1 MLATCLLGLLA
12 LSSQCH
18 GAALDRA
25 KRNAIVG
32 ELDRSFDL
40 FGVHIGIKY
49 KDPADRAKG
58 GELSV
63 VVDDMKAIFPYAK
76 SKAIDVHLKF
86 DGGASK
92 TDGLFDLDIVYKL
105 THPDN
110 HGVEEG
116 SLKLFRHKE
125 GNNWVSHLKTVATPA
140 PHGTNSIIPSMIN
153 NAQIDVVSDRQTK
166 FNLKY
171 LNKYKNRDIEI
182 NVDRIPGQ
190 EAHVT
195 VGKSDGSKMMDIKFT
210 ASDLNLRRPDGNFR
224 VGLDGTVMGEQI
236 SGSVEGEKTS
246 KGFRI
251 KVNIEKGNRK
261 ALQVDAKVK
270 ADPANMQYST
280 KTIYSVMGGV
290 IQGTVMA
297 KFENKEFTFSHVN
310 KDTKEKMDLRVFLNP
325 GQKLEIEGKKN
336 GEVMWSY
343 STKRTTI
350 NDANTFDLNME
361 TDMTLSSQSI
371 LYTLLDKYYAYGA
384 FNVRRNEIRV
394 FVDKQNKNFLFPKF
408 LVDVKLYKEGQQVVT
423 LKIDSR
429 STPYTFLFVAPNVF
443 DRWNINYDKIE
454 GKMTHIPGSS
464 IKIETNLGG
473 NIMIEGQRGDNS
485 KGGRDIHI
493 LTKKDN
499 KQMMKV
505 DISTEKTIDNNQ
517 IKLVLRDSVEIDPD
531 SMLYR
536 KIVRNYRLLT
546 PFNKRT
552 GEFEIFVN
560 KKSRNVLLNKFY
572 VKGEVKKDAQT
583 VMKALLTTNEKPYK
597 MSLYLPTLLN
607 KIYSDMDKYEVTVD
621 HTPGQMLEVKTN
633 GKKFKG
639 FKIAKTGSGNERE
652 IEINGKK
659 LGSGDYTLTDNSFKT
674 KVTVADG
681 NWIEPKITWQG
692 KLPNNAREAEKFFLK
707 NSLTAEV
714 KGSKRHFNA
723 DFDWKMDKPDFD
735 FSTPWDCKMNFNIA
749 GEGPNW
755 GTYSL
760 SRDVTASV
768 ANKVIKF
775 AVAGDSSF
783 TKGVFAK
790 ISPVNTDVDLTFMIN
805 DRDLVGK
812 FSKVIKG
819 KEYSIE
825 FPAGSFVMP
834 KITWG
839 Q

>member
-1 MLATCLLGLLA
+1 
-12 LSSQCH
+12 
-18 GAALDRA
+18 
-25 KRNAIVG
+25 
-32 ELDRSFDL
+32 
-40 FGVHIGIKY
+40 
-49 KDPADRAKG
+49 
-58 GELSV
+58 
-63 VVDDMKAIFPYAK
+63 
-76 SKAIDVHLKF
+76 
-86 DGGASK
+86 
-92 TDGLFDLDIVYKL
+92 
-105 THPDN
+105 
-110 HGVEEG
+110 
-116 SLKLFRHKE
+116 
-125 GNNWVSHLKTVATPA
+125 
-140 PHGTNSIIPSMIN
+140 
-153 NAQIDVVSDRQTK
+153 
-166 FNLKY
+166 
-171 LNKYKNRDIEI
+171 
-182 NVDRIPGQ
+182 
-190 EAHVT
+190 
-195 VGKSDGSKMMDIKFT
+195 
-210 ASDLNLRRPDGNFR
+210 
-224 VGLDGTVMGEQI
+224 
-236 SGSVEGEKTS
+236 
-246 KGFRI
+246 
-251 KVNIEKGNRK
+251 
-261 ALQVDAKVK
+261 
-270 ADPANMQYST
+270 
-280 KTIYSVMGGV
+280 MGGV

-350 NDANTFDLNME
+350 NDANTFDLTME

-384 FNVRRNEIRV
+384 FNIRRNEIRV

-423 LKIDSR
+423 FKIDSR

-464 IKIETNLGG
+464 IKIETNLG
-473 NIMIEGQRGDNS
+473 DNS

-505 DISTEKTIDNNQ
+505 GISTEKTIDNNQ

-552 GEFEIFVN
+552 GEFEFYVN
-560 KKSRNVLLNKFY
+560 KNEKNLLLNKFY
-572 VKGEVKKDAQT
+572 VKGEVKKDTQT

-714 KGSKRHFNA
+714 KGSKRHF
-723 DFDWKMDKPDFD
+723 
-735 FSTPWDCKMNFNIA
+735 T
-749 GEGPNW
+749 
-755 GTYSL
+755 
-760 SRDVTASV
+760 
-768 ANKVIKF
+768 
-775 AVAGDSSF
+775 
-783 TKGVFAK
+783 
-790 ISPVNTDVDLTFMIN
+790 
-805 DRDLVGK
+805 
-812 FSKVIKG
+812 
-819 KEYSIE
+819 
-825 FPAGSFVMP
+825 
-834 KITWG
+834 
-839 Q
+839 

>member
-1 MLATCLLGLLA
+1 MLTTCLLALLA
-12 LSSQCH
+12 LSSTCH
-18 GAALDRA
+18 GAALV
-25 KRNAIVG
+25 KREAIAG
-32 ELDRSFDL
+32 DLDRSFDL
-40 FGVHIGIKY
+40 FGVHIGLKY
-49 KDPADRAKG
+49 KNPSDRMKG
-58 GELSV
+58 GQLRVAVE
-63 VVDDMKAIFPYAK
+63 DMKAIFPMARSK
-76 SKAIDVHLKF
+76 SIDVTVKF
-86 DGGASK
+86 DGGDSK
-92 TDGLFDLDIVYKL
+92 TDGLFDLDIDYHLV
-105 THPDN
+105 HPND

-116 SLKLFRHKE
+116 TLKMFRHKE

-140 PHGTNSIIPSMIN
+140 PHGTRSIIPSMIN
-153 NAQIDVVSDRQTK
+153 NAQIDMVSDRQTK

-171 LNKYKNRDIEI
+171 LNKYKNRDLEI
-182 NVDRIPGQ
+182 NVDRVPGKQ
-190 EAHVT
+190 AHVT
-195 VGKSDGSKMMDIKFT
+195 IGKSDGTKMVDITFT
-210 ASDLNLRRPDGNFR
+210 ASNLDLRRPDGNFK
-224 VGLDGTVMGEQI
+224 VGLSGTVAGEQI
-236 SGSVEGEKTS
+236 SGEVEGEKTS
-246 KGFRI
+246 KGLRI
-251 KVNIEKGNRK
+251 KVNLEKGNRK

-280 KTIYSVMGGV
+280 KTVYSVMGGV
-290 IQGTVMA
+290 IQGTVMM

-310 KDTKEKMDLRVFLNP
+310 KDTKERMDLKVFLDI
-325 GQKLEIEGKKN
+325 GHKLEIEGKKN
-336 GEVMWSY
+336 GEIMWSY
-343 STKRTTI
+343 STTRTTV
-350 NDANTFDLNME
+350 NDANRFDMSLE

-384 FNVRRNEIRV
+384 FNVRRNEVRI

-408 LVDVKLYKEGQQVVT
+408 LVDVKLFKEGQQVVT
-423 LKIDSR
+423 LKVDSTG
-429 STPYTFLFVAPNVF
+429 TPYEFLFIAPNVF

-473 NIMIEGQRGDNS
+473 DIVIEGQRGNNN

-493 LTKKDN
+493 LTKKAN

-505 DISTEKTIDNNQ
+505 DISTEKTVDNNQ
-517 IKLVLRDSVEIDPD
+517 IKLVLKDSVEIDPD
-531 SMLYR
+531 SVLYR

-552 GEFEIFVN
+552 GEFEFFVN
-560 KKSRNVLLNKFY
+560 KNEKNVLLNKFY
-572 VKGEVKKDAQT
+572 VKGEVKKDDET
-583 VMKALLTTNEKPYK
+583 VMKALLTTNDKPYK
-597 MSLYLPTLLN
+597 MSLYMPALLN
-607 KIYSDMDKYEVTVD
+607 KIYRDMDKYEVTVD
-621 HTPGQMLEVKTN
+621 HNPGQLLEVKTN

-652 IEINGKK
+652 FEINGKK
-659 LGSGDYTLTDNSFKT
+659 LGSGDYTLTDNSFQT
-674 KVTVADG
+674 KITIADG

-692 KLPNNAREAEKFFLK
+692 RLPNNAREAEKFFLK
-707 NSLTAEV
+707 NSLTAQV

-723 DFDWKMDKPDFD
+723 DLDWKMDKPDFD

-760 SRDVTASV
+760 SRDMTASV

-775 AVAGDSSF
+775 AVSGDSSF

>member
-58 GELSV
+58 GELSL
-63 VVDDMKAIFPYAK
+63 VVDDMKAIFPRARSK
-76 SKAIDVHLKF
+76 SIDVHVKL
-86 DGGASK
+86 DGGVSK
-92 TDGLFDLDIVYKL
+92 TDGLFDLDIHYTL
-105 THPDN
+105 N
-110 HGVEEG
+110 HADGTGVESG
-116 SLKLFRHKE
+116 SLKMFRHKE
-125 GNNWVSHLKTVATPA
+125 GNNWVSHVKTATT
-140 PHGTNSIIPSMIN
+140 GTAYGSASIIPSMIN
-153 NAQIDVVSDRQTK
+153 NAQIDVLSDRQTK

-182 NVDRIPGQ
+182 NVDRVPGR

-195 VGKSDGSKMMDIKFT
+195 VSKSDGSKMMDLKFT
-210 ASDLNLRRPDGNFR
+210 ATDLNLRKPDGNFR
-224 VGLDGTVMGEQI
+224 VALDGTVAGEQI
-236 SGSVEGEKTS
+236 SGHVEGEKS
-246 KGFRI
+246 DKGYRI
-251 KVNIEKGNRK
+251 QVDLTKGNRK

-270 ADPANMQYST
+270 ADPASMQYST
-280 KTIYSVMGGV
+280 KTKYSVMGGV
-290 IQGTVMA
+290 LQGTVVM
-297 KFENKEFTFSHVN
+297 KYENKEFTFTHID
-310 KDTKEKMDLRVFLNP
+310 KDKKEKMELRVFLNP
-325 GQKLEIEGKKN
+325 GEKLEIEGKKN
-336 GEVMWSY
+336 GVSMWTY
-343 STKRTTI
+343 STKRKTI
-350 NDANTFDLNME
+350 NNANKFDLTFE
-361 TDMTLSSQSI
+361 TDMTLSSQSV

-384 FNVRRNEIRV
+384 FNVRRNEIRIM
-394 FVDKQNKNFLFPKF
+394 VDRQNRNFLLPKF
-408 LVDVKLYKEGQQVVT
+408 LIDVKLFKEGEQVVT
-423 LKIDSR
+423 LKIDSTG
-429 STPYTFLFVAPNVF
+429 TPYTFYFEAPNVF
-443 DRWNINYDKIE
+443 RRWNIHYDHIE
-454 GKMTHIPGSS
+454 GTMTHIPGSS
-464 IKIETNLGG
+464 IKIETNLEGG
-473 NIMIEGQRGDNS
+473 IEISGQRGDNS

-493 LTKKDN
+493 LTKKAG

-505 DISTEKTIDNNQ
+505 DISTEKTVNDNE
-517 IKLVLRDSVEIDPD
+517 IKLVLRDAVEVDRDSV
-531 SMLYR
+531 LYR

-597 MSLYLPTLLN
+597 MSLYLPALLN
-607 KIYSDMDKYEVTVD
+607 KIYHNMDKYEVTVD
-621 HTPGQMLEVKTN
+621 HNPGQHLKVEAN
-633 GKKFKG
+633 GRLFKG
-639 FKIAKTGSGNERE
+639 FKIVRTGNGNERE
-652 IEINGKK
+652 FEINGKK

-681 NWIEPKITWQG
+681 NWIEPKITWEG
-692 KLPNNAREAEKFFLK
+692 RLPNNKAEAERFFLK
-707 NSLTAEV
+707 NSLNADV
-714 KGSKRHFNA
+714 KTSKRNFNA
-723 DFDWKMDKPDFD
+723 ALSWKMDKPDFD
-735 FSTPWDCKMNFNIA
+735 FSTPWNCKMNFNVA
-749 GEGPNW
+749 GKGPNW
-755 GTYSL
+755 GTYSIA
-760 SRDVTASV
+760 RNVKAAV
-768 ANKVIKF
+768 ANHVIQLT
-775 AVAGDSSF
+775 VDGDASF
-783 TKGVFAK
+783 TQGVFAK
-790 ISPVNTDVDLTFMIN
+790 ISPVHTDVNLKYLMN

-812 FSKVIKG
+812 FTKVMKG

>member
-1 MLATCLLGLLA
+1 MDLRGELNSRNMQATCLLALLA
-12 LSSQCH
+12 LSSTCH
-18 GAALDRA
+18 GASLHRA
-25 KRNAIVG
+25 QIVG

-63 VVDDMKAIFPYAK
+63 VVDDMKAIFRHAK

-350 NDANTFDLNME
+350 NDANTFDLNLE
-361 TDMTLSSQSI
+361 TDMTLNSKSI
-371 LYTLLDKYYAYGA
+371 LYSMMENNYAYGA
-384 FNVRRNEIRV
+384 FNVRRNEVRI
-394 FVDKQNKNFLFPKF
+394 FVDKQNRNFLLPKF
-408 LVDVKLYKEGQQVVT
+408 LIDVKLYKEGERMVT

-429 STPYTFLFVAPNVF
+429 ERPYTFFFKAPRVF
-443 DRWNINYDKIE
+443 DRWNIDYDHIE
-454 GKMTHIPGSS
+454 GTMTHVPGSS
-464 IKIETNLGG
+464 IKIETNLQGG
-473 NIMIEGQRGDNS
+473 IEISGQRGDNS

-493 LTKKDN
+493 YIHKITMKN
-499 KQMMKV
+499 PMMTV
-505 DISTEKTIDNNQ
+505 DISTE
-517 IKLVLRDSVEIDPD
+517 
-531 SMLYR
+531 
-536 KIVRNYRLLT
+536 
-546 PFNKRT
+546 
-552 GEFEIFVN
+552 
-560 KKSRNVLLNKFY
+560 
-572 VKGEVKKDAQT
+572 
-583 VMKALLTTNEKPYK
+583 
-597 MSLYLPTLLN
+597 
-607 KIYSDMDKYEVTVD
+607 
-621 HTPGQMLEVKTN
+621 
-633 GKKFKG
+633 
-639 FKIAKTGSGNERE
+639 
-652 IEINGKK
+652 
-659 LGSGDYTLTDNSFKT
+659 
-674 KVTVADG
+674 
-681 NWIEPKITWQG
+681 
-692 KLPNNAREAEKFFLK
+692 
-707 NSLTAEV
+707 
-714 KGSKRHFNA
+714 
-723 DFDWKMDKPDFD
+723 
-735 FSTPWDCKMNFNIA
+735 
-749 GEGPNW
+749 
-755 GTYSL
+755 
-760 SRDVTASV
+760 
-768 ANKVIKF
+768 
-775 AVAGDSSF
+775 
-783 TKGVFAK
+783 
-790 ISPVNTDVDLTFMIN
+790 
-805 DRDLVGK
+805 
-812 FSKVIKG
+812 
-819 KEYSIE
+819 
-825 FPAGSFVMP
+825 
-834 KITWG
+834 
-839 Q
+839 